1 VNDISKDVSYE
12 TRTSALNERV
22 DVTVRPERRRRWSTE
37 EKLQI
42 VREMLEAGAMPT
54 TVARR
59 HGIST
64 GLPYTWRRQALAGAL
79 AGFVPVQLV
88 ADAGPAALP
97 SPEEE
102 RTGKTSGAPTPEAPS
117 SGGTIEVLLPN
128 GVRVRVDAEVDS
140 RALRRVLTA
149 LAER

>member
-1 VNDISKDVSYE
+1 MTDISKDVSYE
-12 TRTSALNERV
+12 TRTSALKERV
-22 DVTVRPERRRRWSTE
+22 DVTVRPERRRRWSTG

-42 VREMLEAGAMPT
+42 VRETLEAGAMPT

-64 GLPYTWRRQALAGAL
+64 GLLYTWRRQALAGAL
-79 AGFVPVQLV
+79 AGFVPVQVV
-88 ADAGPAALP
+88 AEPAALP
-97 SPEEE
+97 PPEEE
-102 RTGKTSGAPTPEAPS
+102 RTGKTSGAPAPEAPS
-117 SGGTIEVLLPN
+117 ARGTIEVLLPN